1 MYGAKIMCV
10 AESHFDE
17 NISDAEASIE
27 GYKLFRNDRIS
38 GKKCGG
44 SCVYVHTSILS
55 NNLKSFNAPDTVGIN
70 LILNNNVIKLLSVYR
85 SQNLSNLEQFQL
97 LSQIENLK
105 LSPSE
110 DLIVLGDFNFPNV
123 NWDNLTANCNTNTI
137 NNNLIIQKR
146 YLDMFS
152 EKGLTPV
159 LNNGT
164 VTRRRV
170 VDNVLQESHLDQVL
184 ITNSDFI
191 TNAET
196 VSALGKSDHVGVL
209 VNLKF
214 QNNTEYIQ
222 TEKKNWSKISPDQ
235 IQLLGSNINWDFSD
249 NLTNTNHLWDELN
262 SKLTSISSHVPVTKI
277 KCTQN
282 GEVLKKEP
290 WDCSALKRKRKEK
303 DLAWKLFEDTPLS
316 QNLNAALHKQG
327 EFEKNFLRK

>member
-1 MYGAKIMCV
+1 M
-10 AESHFDE
+10 
-17 NISDAEASIE
+17 
-27 GYKLFRNDRIS
+27 
-38 GKKCGG
+38 
-44 SCVYVHTSILS
+44 
-55 NNLKSFNAPDTVGIN
+55 
-70 LILNNNVIKLLSVYR
+70 
-85 SQNLSNLEQFQL
+85 
-97 LSQIENLK
+97 
-105 LSPSE
+105 
-110 DLIVLGDFNFPNV
+110 
-123 NWDNLTANCNTNTI
+123 
-137 NNNLIIQKR
+137 
-146 YLDMFS
+146 
-152 EKGLTPV
+152 
-159 LNNGT
+159 
-164 VTRRRV
+164 
-170 VDNVLQESHLDQVL
+170 
-184 ITNSDFI
+184 
-191 TNAET
+191 
-196 VSALGKSDHVGVL
+196 

-327 EFEKNFLRK
+327 EFEKKLSEKIIEYEAKIVAAMKTNPKMFYSYLNSKRKIKESISALNDSRSKLTGSPKDAATLLAKFFATTFTNEPYGPLLEECHKEATKIICGSARSMGIEVKE

>member
-1 MYGAKIMCV
+1 MKIFQTQRHLLKVINYFETIESVAKNVGGLASMYTHPFCLITWK
-10 AESHFDE
+10 
-17 NISDAEASIE
+17 AST
-27 GYKLFRNDRIS
+27 R
-38 GKKCGG
+38 
-44 SCVYVHTSILS
+44 
-55 NNLKSFNAPDTVGIN
+55 

-327 EFEKNFLRK
+327 EFEKKTF